1 MTLYI
6 VQDATEDRL
15 VRQDGSHVILP
26 PGTILPLCKANKIK
40 LKKDSDGPLE
50 FVAEDLPHEHLA
62 ILYGAAGWPIPEPPA
77 PPEEAAPADPAPKP
91 SPAPAA
97 ASAS

>member
-6 VQDATEDRL
+6 VQDAAEDRL
-15 VRQDGSHVILP
+15 ARQDGSHVVLP

-50 FVAEDLPHEHLA
+50 FVAEDLSHEHLA
-62 ILYGAAGWPIPEPPA
+62 VLYGLTGWPVSEPPQA
-77 PPEEAAPADPAPKP
+77 TDDQ
-91 SPAPAA
+91 SGR
-97 ASAS
+97 